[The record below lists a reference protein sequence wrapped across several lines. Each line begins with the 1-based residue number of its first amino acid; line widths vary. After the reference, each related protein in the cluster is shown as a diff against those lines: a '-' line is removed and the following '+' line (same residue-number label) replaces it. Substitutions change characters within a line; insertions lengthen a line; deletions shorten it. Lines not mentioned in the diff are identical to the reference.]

1 LDYSNKKL
9 SILAAIYSN
18 KSKINEQN
26 IETTTD
32 TEGLIY
38 PSTQSPP
45 PLPSPF
51 QVMAF
56 KPKPHRPLKSKKV
69 RVSSKT

>member
-1 LDYSNKKL
+1 LDNSNKKL

-38 PSTQSPP
+38 PSTQS
-45 PLPSPF
+45 SRHHY
-51 QVMAF
+51 
-56 KPKPHRPLKSKKV
+56 PHRFRQWGSNPNYTAL
-69 RVSSKT
+69 SSQKR

>member
-1 LDYSNKKL
+1 LDNSNKKL

-38 PSTQSPP
+38 PSTQSPRNHY
-45 PLPSPF
+45 
-51 QVMAF
+51 
-56 KPKPHRPLKSKKV
+56 PHRFRQWRSNPNHTAL
-69 RVSSKT
+69 SSQKR